1 MIGLR
6 QSDTTRIGTE
16 ITHHDGQKGWVPS
29 NPQVEDLKGKVG
41 FGENYAMVCEPI
53 SFVNNL
59 SKSMRKYIGEQEK

>member
-1 MIGLR
+1 M
-6 QSDTTRIGTE
+6 E

-41 FGENYAMVCEPI
+41 FGENYAMVCELI

-59 SKSMRKYIGEQEK
+59 SKSMRKYIGE

>member
-6 QSDTTRIGTE
+6 QSDATGTGTE